1 MKSFRHNLR
10 FIIQWFSLRIEVIRS
25 LLFFLNY
32 IYGSWSNDM
41 HLIGKLFA
49 QFGSDRMK
57 VAARCQLKIIY
68 VKEILRAEECIP
80 QGRYFMNT
88 GTLGVN

>member
-1 MKSFRHNLR
+1 MFNYTHNLR
-10 FIIQWFSLRIEVIRS
+10 FITQCFPPEKNNLISAI
-25 LLFFLNY
+25 FLNY
-32 IYGSWSNDM
+32 IYGSCYSM

-57 VAARCQLKIIY
+57 VVVRCQLKIIY
-68 VKEILRAEECIP
+68 VKEILRAEEYIP